1 MAKLK
6 APLLSFGASGKLADT
21 LVYFPWK
28 GLAVVRSYFTPAN
41 PNGAGQQTQRGILTE
56 SVASR
61 HALGL
66 DDDDVTAWNRYAA
79 SRPTPQSDFNAFVK
93 DFVDLRV
100 SGVILADTDM
110 CYNGGLVD
118 DGDGTFSAAVST
130 PAGPDHVD
138 MIWGYSPTSLIN
150 TVTDA
155 VGPSPW
161 TFAPANNVAGRTIY
175 ARFRAENAGRPSPL
189 PPPWRPP
196 PPCPPRPPSAACAAS
211 LTSTPGRA
219 YPAPAAGPTSSRPTA
234 SSPPNSP
241 PPKTSARSPAKC
253 PAPTPTSSSPPPGSP
268 ATSPGLGA
276 TSPPPPPLTTSSD
289 GQHRRLYHGLDAHRL
304 LGQPHPRFLQ
314 LPSGLSLHP
323 L

>member
-28 GLAVVRSYFTPAN
+28 GLAVVRSYVIPAN
-41 PNGAGQQTQRGILTE
+41 PNT
-56 SVASR
+56 
-61 HALGL
+61 
-66 DDDDVTAWNRYAA
+66 
-79 SRPTPQSDFNAFVK
+79 
-93 DFVDLRV
+93 
-100 SGVILADTDM
+100 
-110 CYNGGLVD
+110 
-118 DGDGTFSAAVST
+118 
-130 PAGPDHVD
+130 AGPDHVD
-138 MIWGYSPTSLIN
+138 MSWGYSPTSLIN

-175 ARFRAENAGRPSPL
+175 ARFPAENAGGAARGWGGTSPPAT
-189 PPPWRPP
+189 PPAAPP
-196 PPCPPRPPSAACAAS
+196 PPPP
-211 LTSTPGRA
+211 
-219 YPAPAAGPTSSRPTA
+219 
-234 SSPPNSP
+234 PPNSP

-253 PAPTPTSSSPPPGSP
+253 PAPPPTSSSPPPGSP

-314 LPSGLSLHP
+314 LPSGLTHLPPLPPQPALRTPHLQHP
-323 L
+323 FRHKPRVLCIPRL